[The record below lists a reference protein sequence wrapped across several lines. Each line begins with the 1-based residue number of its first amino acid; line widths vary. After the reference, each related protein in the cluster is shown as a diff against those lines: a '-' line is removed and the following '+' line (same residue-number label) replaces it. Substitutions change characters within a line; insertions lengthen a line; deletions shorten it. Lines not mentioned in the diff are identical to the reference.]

1 MAIYSFNISNVS
13 RATGASSCATL
24 AYIAGIEVK
33 DERTGKKYKYG
44 HIDRILATK
53 TYLPEAANEKYNDP
67 VVLMNG
73 IETVERNENARTAK
87 KIIVALPRELSENER
102 MEVLDDFVRDNITD
116 KNYGCVVAVH
126 DDPEHKNPHAHILIP
141 NRRFDKNGEFE
152 TIKRKMEYALDDK
165 GERIPVI
172 DPTTGKQKLGARNR
186 KQWKRISATSNPLDK
201 KEVLEGFRRG
211 WELSC
216 NKFLDEIHK
225 IDHRSYKTR
234 NIAGVATVHE
244 GYAAR
249 KIEKR
254 GGVSEKCEK
263 NRAIMRERRRLWDEQ
278 LEIQNLKKQLSILEE
293 EHRKT
298 TEEKAKQE
306 AAKKAEE
313 ARKAEEERL
322 RVEAAWRAEDERR
335 AKEAEE
341 ERRRADDEAKA
352 KAEAVQKAEEEAQK
366 AEEIAAVVPKEPEPT
381 APKRWIPD
389 DTMHRIAGTWFNAKH
404 YDHDAAAMEAV
415 ISRILPGKIDFSQI
429 AEKDQERLCEAALA
443 VLGQIRRSARIKTE
457 EAGKRVFSELL
468 EAARVPERAP
478 ERQPEITPEHREPEQ
493 RQSKLEIT
501 RSKKKDQNRGYER

>member
-44 HIDRILATK
+44 HIDRIVATK
-53 TYLPEAANEKYNDP
+53 TYLPEAANEKYNSP
-67 VVLMNG
+67 VVLMNE
-73 IETVERNENARTAK
+73 IETVEKNENARTAK

-116 KNYGCVVAVH
+116 KNYGCIVAVH

-152 TIKRKMEYALDDK
+152 AIKRKMEYALDDK

-172 DPTTGKQKLGARNR
+172 DPTTGKQKLGTRNR

-225 IDHRSYKTR
+225 IDHRSYKAR

-244 GYAAR
+244 GYAAK

-263 NRAIMRERRRLWDEQ
+263 NRAIMRERRQLWDEYR
-278 LEIQNLKKQLSILEE
+278 EIQNLKKQLSILEE

-306 AAKKAEE
+306 AAQKAAEAAKKAEE
-313 ARKAEEERL
+313 ARRI
-322 RVEAAWRAEDERR
+322 EA
-335 AKEAEE
+335 
-341 ERRRADDEAKA
+341 ERRRADDARR
-352 KAEAVQKAEEEAQK
+352 AEAAAQKAEEEAKK
-366 AEEIAAVVPKEPEPT
+366 AAEAAPKQPEPKST
-381 APKRWIPD
+381 APERWISD
-389 DTMHRIAGTWFNAKH
+389 ETMRQISGDWINHKAHNEDIEQIR
-404 YDHDAAAMEAV
+404 AA
-415 ISRILPGKIDFSQI
+415 ISRVLPDKIDFSKI
-429 AEKDQERLCEAALA
+429 DEKQQKQLCEAAFVIIFEYGLR
-443 VLGQIRRSARIKTE
+443 GGHIQKPETAR
-457 EAGKRVFSELL
+457 RVFSELL
-468 EAARVPERAP
+468 EAARVPEKKPEIIP
-478 ERQPEITPEHREPEQ
+478 ERTPEHREPE
-493 RQSKLEIT
+493 RRSETEIVKT
-501 RSKKKDQNRGYER
+501 KQKEKNRGWER

>member
-116 KNYGCVVAVH
+116 KNYGCVVTVH

-152 TIKRKMEYALDDK
+152 AIKRKMEYALDDK

-172 DPTTGKQKLGARNR
+172 DPTTGKQKLGTRNR
-186 KQWKRISATSNPLDK
+186 KQWKRISTTFNPLDK
-201 KEVLEGFRRG
+201 KEVLEGFRIG
-211 WELSC
+211 WERSC
-216 NKFLDEIHK
+216 NKWLDEIHK
-225 IDHRSYKTR
+225 IDHRSYKAR

-263 NRAIMRERRRLWDEQ
+263 NRAIMRERRRLWNEQ

-306 AAKKAEE
+306 AAQKAAEAAKKAEE
-313 ARKAEEERL
+313 ARRIEAVRL
-322 RVEAAWRAEDERR
+322 KMEAA
-335 AKEAEE
+335 EA
-341 ERRRADDEAKA
+341 ERRRADDEARA
-352 KAEAVQKAEEEAQK
+352 KAEAEAAQK
-366 AEEIAAVVPKEPEPT
+366 AAEQAATAQREPEREAEREPEPT
-381 APKRWIPD
+381 APPERWLD
-389 DTMHRIAGTWFNAKH
+389 DEAMHQIVGTWFNAKH
-404 YDHDAAAMEAV
+404 FDHDTTAMKTV
-415 ISRILPGKIDFSQI
+415 ISRVMPGKIDFSRI
-429 AEKDQERLCEAALA
+429 AEKDQERLCKAAMA
-443 VLGQIRRSARIKTE
+443 VLGQIRRGAHIKTE
-457 EAGKRVFSELL
+457 EAGKRVFSEIL
-468 EAARVPERAP
+468 AGARVPEKK
-478 ERQPEITPEHREPEQ
+478 PEITPEISPEHREPE
-493 RQSKLEIT
+493 RRSEPEIT
-501 RSKKKDQNRGYER
+501 KTKKKDQNRGWER

>member
-44 HIDRILATK
+44 HIDRIVETK
-53 TYLPEAANEKYNDP
+53 IFLPEGANEKYNDP

-73 IETVERNENARTAK
+73 IETVEKNENARTAK
-87 KIIVALPRELSENER
+87 KIIVALPCELSENER
-102 MEVLDDFVRDNITD
+102 LQVLDDFVQDNITD

-152 TIKRKMEYALDDK
+152 TIKRKMEYALNDK

-172 DPTTGKQKLGARNR
+172 DPTTGKQKLGTRNR
-186 KQWKRISATSNPLDK
+186 KQWKRISTTFNPLDK
-201 KEVLEGFRRG
+201 KEVLEGFRIG
-211 WELSC
+211 WERSC
-216 NKFLDEIHK
+216 NKWLDEIHK
-225 IDHRSYKTR
+225 IDHRSYKAR

-263 NRAIMRERRRLWDEQ
+263 NRAIMRERRQLWDEY

-306 AAKKAEE
+306 AARKAAEAAKKAEE
-313 ARKAEEERL
+313 ARRIEAVRL
-322 RVEAAWRAEDERR
+322 KMEAA
-335 AKEAEE
+335 EA

-352 KAEAVQKAEEEAQK
+352 KAEAAQKAEEEAQK
-366 AEEIAAVVPKEPEPT
+366 AAEA
-381 APKRWIPD
+381 APKQPERWIPD
-389 DTMHRIAGTWFNAKH
+389 DTMHQIAGTWFNVKH
-404 YDHDAAAMEAV
+404 YDHDAGAMHTV
-415 ISRILPGKIDFSQI
+415 ISRILPQKIDFSRI
-429 AEKDQERLCEAALA
+429 DEKNQDRLCEAAMA
-443 VLGQIRRSARIKTE
+443 VLGQIRRGAHVKTE
-457 EAGKRVFSELL
+457 EAGKRVFSEIL
-468 EAARVPERAP
+468 AGARVPEKK
-478 ERQPEITPEHREPEQ
+478 PEITPEISPEHREPE
-493 RQSKLEIT
+493 RRSEPEIT
-501 RSKKKDQNRGYER
+501 KTKKKDQNRGWER